1 MVTLSHS
8 DNKILSRHSPLQ
20 KDFTCKKIACDFG
33 TCDHMWIFHTC
44 DHMSIFHT
52 WKFHSVF
59 LSIFHTLQY
68 PHYQEIA
75 HTWNIH
81 MWLHVEYSHMWL
93 EVHIKNEKETNLVQL
108 ILFKY
113 KMIYL
118 KTNTIYLMPFLRKL
132 SDFSLKQNVQ
142 KQWRTSLLQY
152 ISQSITLVRFLRQHI
167 FTDYRMAAFKRTT
180 TRKK

>member
-1 MVTLSHS
+1 MWSHVDIPHLWS
-8 DNKILSRHSPLQ
+8 HEYISHVEISQ
-20 KDFTCKKIACDFG
+20 VSES
-33 TCDHMWIFHTC
+33 H
-44 DHMSIFHT
+44 
-52 WKFHSVF
+52 V
-59 LSIFHTLQY
+59 QY
-68 PHYQEIA
+68 PHYQEIV

-152 ISQSITLVRFLRQHI
+152 ISQSIPLVRFLRQHI